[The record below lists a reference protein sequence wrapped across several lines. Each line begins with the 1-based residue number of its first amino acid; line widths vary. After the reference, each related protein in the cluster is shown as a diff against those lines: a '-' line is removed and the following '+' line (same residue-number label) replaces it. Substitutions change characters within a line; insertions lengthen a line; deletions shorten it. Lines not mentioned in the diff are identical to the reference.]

1 MLHATF
7 QVTGISDLM
16 FGRPVL
22 EAKKDGETHAMKEER
37 LWQRKV
43 PVADDGQCCLNPFCV
58 TNSLVAAA
66 KWLGRKVDGK
76 SGFTG
81 RFQKGTTPG
90 SKVLLYKPDGK
101 KLLSVTIADIDPVL
115 LFVPSDGKRGTGTR
129 VERIFP
135 TLHPEWIARGDVYIW
150 DGKITE
156 QQFRDHLEA
165 VGKFVGWGSMRVENG
180 GINGRFQVDEV
191 TFEKLQG

>member
-22 EAKKDGETHAMKEER
+22 EGKKDNETHAMREER
-37 LWQRKV
+37 LWQKKV
-43 PVADDGQCCLNPFCV
+43 PVAGDGQCYINPFCV
-58 TNSLVAAA
+58 TNSLVSAA

-76 SGFTG
+76 AGFAG
-81 RFQKGTTPG
+81 RFQKGVTPG
-90 SKVLLYKPDGK
+90 GKVLLFKQGVKEIPI
-101 KLLSVTIADIDPVL
+101 TIADVEPIL
-115 LFVPSDGKRGTGTR
+115 LFVPSDGKRGSSKR

-135 TLHPEWIARGDVYIW
+135 TVHPSWLARGDVYIW

-156 QQFRDHLEA
+156 EQFRDHLEA
-165 VGKFVGWGSMRVENG
+165 VGKFIGWGSMRVENG
-180 GINGRFQVDEV
+180 GINGRFKVDHV
-191 TFEKLQG
+191 SFEELEG